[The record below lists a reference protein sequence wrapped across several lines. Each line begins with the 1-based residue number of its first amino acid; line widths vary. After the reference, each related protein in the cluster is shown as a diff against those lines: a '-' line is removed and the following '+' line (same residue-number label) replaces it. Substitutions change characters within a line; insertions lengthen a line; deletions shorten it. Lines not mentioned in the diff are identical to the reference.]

1 MRATFR
7 AALLELFQQ
16 LSKSVGYALIDH
28 IVVNCSELL
37 TYLRLN
43 FASEARFLFSCRGY
57 IH

>member
-7 AALLELFQQ
+7 AALLKLLQQ

-28 IVVNCSELL
+28 IIVNCPELL
-37 TYLRLN
+37 TDLCLN
-43 FASEARFLFSCRGY
+43 FATETRFLFSCRGY